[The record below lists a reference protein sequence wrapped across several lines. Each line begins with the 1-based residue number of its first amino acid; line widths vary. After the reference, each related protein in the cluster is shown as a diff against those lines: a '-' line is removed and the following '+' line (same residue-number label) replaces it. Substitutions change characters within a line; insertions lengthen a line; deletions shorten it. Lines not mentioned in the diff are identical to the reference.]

1 MTGRSANLLFV
12 EVNRLGLQDQE
23 RISLFSL
30 YRSGQAFRLHWER
43 FYGME
48 RPLLEVVPA
57 PKRSNP
63 GYTVQDRFLH
73 TNRHIPIGYLF
84 IYLFIIIFFFQELT
98 PKAILREWP
107 GLITTLS
114 LLPAMTAVFDFGT
127 SYTLSQKGA
136 TTFVTPNLHHALGY
150 RLEGKGVRISP
161 NNCKRFLKLRDF
173 THRIGRREGGIV
185 RNLV

>member
-73 TNRHIPIGYLF
+73 SNRHVPIGYLF
-84 IYLFIIIFFFQELT
+84 IIFNFNFNFFSGAHPQSN
-98 PKAILREWP
+98 
-107 GLITTLS
+107 ITRVAWIDNNT
-114 LLPAMTAVFDFGT
+114 VV
-127 SYTLSQKGA
+127 
-136 TTFVTPNLHHALGY
+136 TTGY
-150 RLEGKGVRISP
+150 DSCVRLWDIVHPQS
-161 NNCKRFLKLRDF
+161 
-173 THRIGRREGGIV
+173 EGGNDFCSPEFAS
-185 RNLV
+185 RFRL